1 MTPSLRR
8 PLGILA
14 LFIGILAYCLF
25 VVWLFEPVASLH
37 PLLQLPVWLVLG
49 IGWVFPVKPLII
61 WIETGKWK
69 P

>member
-1 MTPSLRR
+1 MTPSIRR

-14 LFIGILAYCLF
+14 LFIAIIAYCLF

-37 PLLQLPVWLVLG
+37 PLVQLPIWMVLG
-49 IGWVFPVKPLII
+49 IGWVFPMKPVIF